1 MSHDNPQH
9 PELSATIALKDLGTV
24 RRLGFGAMRIVGDGV
39 WGEPADRAAAVA
51 VVRRA
56 VELGV
61 DFIDTADSYGPNISE
76 EILAEALHPY
86 RDGLKIATKVGFTR
100 TGPNVWVPVGR
111 PEYLRQQTELS
122 LRKLKVDSLDLLQL
136 HRIDP
141 KVDREEQFAVLR
153 DLQKEGKVKALGL
166 SQVSVEELEEAG
178 KYFTVST
185 VQNRYNL
192 TDRSSEDVLEYA
204 EENGIGF
211 IPWAP
216 ISAGELARPGGPLD
230 EAAKRLG
237 ATTSQVAL
245 AWLLRR
251 SPVMMPIPGTGSVKH
266 LEENLAAA
274 GVVLDDATYR
284 GTRGGP
290 LNRAASISPIHRAGP
305 AGRTGTTPW
314 LNILMVVSAANSL
327 TMRDGSEHPTG
338 YWAEELVV
346 SHQTL
351 LDAGHT
357 VHIATPGGRKPTVDE
372 VSLAAESAG
381 GQDRADSFRTYLES
395 IDAELSAPLVLAD
408 VDVADY
414 DAVVMP
420 GGHGPMADLY
430 QDADLGRI
438 LCRRQRGR
446 PRSSRRSATARP
458 GC

>member
-1 MSHDNPQH
+1 MSLNTSNQL
-9 PELSATIALKDLGTV
+9 ELSATIDLKDLGTV
-24 RRLGFGAMRIVGDGV
+24 HRLGFGAMRIVGDGV
-39 WGEPADRAAAVA
+39 WGEPADRHAAVQ

-86 RDGLKIATKVGFTR
+86 KDGLKIATKVGFTR
-100 TGPNVWVPVGR
+100 TGPNQWIPVGR

-122 LRKLKVDSLDLLQL
+122 LRKLKVDTLDLLQL

-141 KVDREEQFAVLR
+141 KVDAEEQFGVLR
-153 DLQKEGKVKALGL
+153 ELQDEGKVKALGL
-166 SQVSVEELEEAG
+166 SQVSVEELEAAG
-178 KYFTVST
+178 KHFTVST

-192 TDRSSEDVLEYA
+192 TDRSSEDVLRYS

-274 GVVLDDATYR
+274 GVSLDEDTY
-284 GTRGGP
+284 
-290 LNRAASISPIHRAGP
+290 
-305 AGRTGTTPW
+305 
-314 LNILMVVSAANSL
+314 
-327 TMRDGSEHPTG
+327 
-338 YWAEELVV
+338 
-346 SHQTL
+346 
-351 LDAGHT
+351 
-357 VHIATPGGRKPTVDE
+357 
-372 VSLAAESAG
+372 
-381 GQDRADSFRTYLES
+381 
-395 IDAELSAPLVLAD
+395 AELEAA
-408 VDVADY
+408 A
-414 DAVVMP
+414 
-420 GGHGPMADLY
+420 G
-430 QDADLGRI
+430 
-438 LCRRQRGR
+438 
-446 PRSSRRSATARP
+446 
-458 GC
+458 